1 MSRLKASWKEG
12 GKEQGGEDN
21 NTLNV
26 PPPLPHLT
34 HDDEL
39 SNYIQTQTHI
49 DYKINFLLA

>member
-21 NTLNV
+21 NTLNA
-26 PPPLPHLT
+26 PLPHLT

-39 SNYIQTQTHI
+39 MNYIQTQTHI
-49 DYKINFLLA
+49 DYKFNFLLA